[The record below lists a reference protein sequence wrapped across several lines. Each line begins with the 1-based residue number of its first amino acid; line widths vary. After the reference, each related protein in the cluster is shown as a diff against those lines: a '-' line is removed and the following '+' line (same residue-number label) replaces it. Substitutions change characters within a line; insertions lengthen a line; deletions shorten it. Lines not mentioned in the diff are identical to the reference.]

1 MWDLGGQSSIRP
13 YWRCYY
19 KNTDAI
25 IYVVDSVHF
34 DIVSCFICFLL
45 CLLILLLF
53 QADVERLA
61 VAKDELVAMLGEEE
75 LQNAI
80 LLVFANKQ
88 DLPGALKD
96 ATVSERLGL
105 DALRNR
111 QWAIFKA
118 SALSGNGLYEGI
130 GWLVDAVKQRKN
142 RK

>member
-1 MWDLGGQSSIRP
+1 VWDLGGQSSIRP

>member
-130 GWLVDAVKQRKN
+130 GWLDDAVKQRKN